1 MRCVLSCIGLLLCA
15 QANADLIDLSFNS
28 DALRLQYAHE
38 FKSNAMNLDAGVLF
52 NSDTGQVAHV
62 GFFVAGDASSG
73 SNPVTAGVGVRLVYT
88 NGDLSGQNGF
98 ALPIGGF
105 VRYSPR
111 KANRI
116 AFEGQAYFAP
126 EILSL
131 GDAEQYEEY
140 TVRFSYNVIH
150 AADIYIGVRY
160 VKGEYKNVPDALYDT
175 GMHIGA
181 TVRF

>member
-38 FKSNAMNLDAGVLF
+38 FKSNAMNLDAGWLY
-52 NSDTGQVAHV
+52 NSDTGDAVHV
-62 GFFVAGDASSG
+62 GFYVAGEASSG

-88 NGDLSGQNGF
+88 NGDLSNQSGF

-111 KANRI
+111 KANRLAI
-116 AFEGQAYFAP
+116 DGQAYFAP
-126 EILSL
+126 DVLSL
-131 GDAEQYEEY
+131 GDAEQYEDF
-140 TVRFSYNVIH
+140 TLRFSYNVIQ
-150 AADIYIGVRY
+150 AADIYIGARY
-160 VKGEYKNVPDALYDT
+160 VKGEYKNVAAARFDT
-175 GMHIGA
+175 GLHIGA

>member
-38 FKSNAMNLDAGVLF
+38 FRSNSMNLDAGVLY
-52 NSDTGQVAHV
+52 NSDAGDVLHV
-62 GFFVAGDASSG
+62 GFYVAGLASSG
-73 SNPVTAGVGVRLVYT
+73 SNPVTAGVGARLVYS
-88 NGDLSGQNGF
+88 NGDLSNQDGF
-98 ALPIGGF
+98 AVPIGGF

-116 AFEGQAYFAP
+116 AIDGQVYFAP
-126 EILSL
+126 SVLSL
-131 GDAEQYEEY
+131 GDADKYEEG
-140 TVRFSYNVIH
+140 TIRFSYNVIH
-150 AADIYIGVRY
+150 AADIYIGARY
-160 VKGEYKNVPDALYDT
+160 IKGEYDNAPSARYDT
-175 GMHIGA
+175 GMHIGV